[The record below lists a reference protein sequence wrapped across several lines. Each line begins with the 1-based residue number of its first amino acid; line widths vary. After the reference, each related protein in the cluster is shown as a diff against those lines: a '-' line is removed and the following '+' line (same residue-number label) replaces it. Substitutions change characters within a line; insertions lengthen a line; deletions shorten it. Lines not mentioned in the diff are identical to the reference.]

1 MTATP
6 QELAHYLKC
15 KGGEAGEGLLV
26 MKNWSTFYRNAT
38 DGTWHH
44 LASLGLL
51 FQGVPTGIGSTQN
64 AAGLFPT
71 QHVG

>member
-44 LASLGLL
+44 LAFFSKACPQELDRHKMRQVC
-51 FQGVPTGIGSTQN
+51 FQHST
-64 AAGLFPT
+64 LVECT
-71 QHVG
+71 